1 MENKPKSAA
10 PAESIAGRSVNRR
23 DFMTVA
29 AVGLGGAALHL
40 TGCGGDSPTGGNGG
54 NGDGNGGN
62 GGGGPQADV
71 VIEMENIAFVAPDGG
86 DAVTIQLG
94 QTVGWVNRD
103 GVAHTATSN
112 EEPAGGIAFDSGLLS
127 NAETFVFEPN
137 VVGTW
142 VYFCEVHPAQMAGA
156 TIVVE

>member
-1 MENKPKSAA
+1 MENRH
-10 PAESIAGRSVNRR
+10 ESGNPDQTHAGRSVDRR
-23 DFMTVA
+23 DFMVLA
-29 AVGLGGAALHL
+29 AAGLGGAALYL

-54 NGDGNGGN
+54 NGGNGGGN
-62 GGGGPQADV
+62 GGGGPDADV

-103 GVAHTATSN
+103 GIAHTATSN
-112 EEPAGGIAFDSGLLS
+112 QEPDGGTAFDSGLLS
-127 NAETFVFEPN
+127 NGETFVFEPN

-156 TIVVE
+156 TIVVQ

>member
-1 MENKPKSAA
+1 MENKPRSGN
-10 PAESIAGRSVNRR
+10 PGESIAGRSVDRR
-23 DFMTVA
+23 DFITVA
-29 AVGLGGAALHL
+29 AAGLGGAALYL

-54 NGDGNGGN
+54 NGGSN

-112 EEPAGGIAFDSGLLS
+112 EEPAGGTAFDSGLLS